1 MNGPSAP
8 NALLLQRLDAV
19 LGVPLSKYARP
30 ATAPFPL
37 PEHPGHEAAPGADG
51 RSGDEDGAIRAPGRT
66 GRRPIAPDTSVP
78 GQNATDSTAGR
89 RFPSSPTT
97 LGQAARAILTLLQ
110 QLPQQPPAV
119 VLRQPMLPGA
129 DTLPAATLLAAATP
143 HPQPTLADGL
153 TPRTGQP
160 PSTASLSATPFV
172 PGNSAVQPA
181 AMQASS
187 PLVTLLA
194 QHLMQQV
201 SQSGMFYEAQL
212 ARVAFE
218 GQPADTLRQQP
229 QSSLPA
235 LAGAD
240 RGAPPAAAVLA
251 GQGGTPLAPEHAM
264 LVRQQLEVL
273 ATQTWQARGEAWPGA
288 PMHWEIQRDAMPA
301 LLPELPGRE
310 GNDDDGNDGN
320 DGNAGEEEAGKASA
334 ESSASAWRTRLRLQ
348 LPHLGEVN
356 VALSLRG
363 MQCELQFES
372 ASHESVLH
380 QASPMLQQRLAAAGL
395 DILSLD
401 VQQAGP
407 MASMARQAEAAE
419 TAEAAP
425 AATATDAS
433 RAPPLPARPRNGES
447 A

>member
-143 HPQPTLADGL
+143 HPQPALADGL

-160 PSTASLSATPFV
+160 PSPASLSATPFV

-212 ARVAFE
+212 SRVAFE

-240 RGAPPAAAVLA
+240 RGAPPSAAVLA

-310 GNDDDGNDGN
+310 GNDDDCN

-419 TAEAAP
+419 TVEAAP
-425 AATATDAS
+425 AATATDTS